1 MRSLPPLGLPQTNK
15 LNTDYT
21 QTYFKFSLK
30 IPNSER
36 FCKNSV
42 NKGIQSIYFHI
53 NTKCVF
59 IWYMM
64 NLNYKSIYFI
74 IIREGV

>member
-1 MRSLPPLGLPQTNK
+1 MRSSSLCKTHTHIYAIKIN
-15 LNTDYT
+15 T

-30 IPNSER
+30 IPLV
-36 FCKNSV
+36 KNFVIKSIHLYTKKC
-42 NKGIQSIYFHI
+42 NKL
-53 NTKCVF
+53 CVF

-74 IIREGV
+74 HIKGVF

>member
-36 FCKNSV
+36 FCQNFV

-59 IWYMM
+59 MWYMM

-74 IIREGV
+74 HIKGVF

>member
-1 MRSLPPLGLPQTNK
+1 MRSLPPSGLPNF
-15 LNTDYT
+15 NTDYT
-21 QTYFKFSLK
+21 QTYFKFFLK

-36 FCKNSV
+36 FCKNFV

-53 NTKCVF
+53 KTKCIF
-59 IWYMM
+59 IWYML

-74 IIREGV
+74 LIQKEVF

>member
-1 MRSLPPLGLPQTNK
+1 MRSLPPFGSPQTNN

-21 QTYFKFSLK
+21 HTYFKFISK

-36 FCKNSV
+36 FCKNFV

-53 NTKCVF
+53 KTKCVF
-59 IWYMM
+59 IWYML
-64 NLNYKSIYFI
+64 NLNYKGIHFI
-74 IIREGV
+74 LVKGVF